1 MILIMAWRNI
11 WRNKARSLIIMTSI
25 TMGLFAGLSVMAIYS
40 GMMRAKI
47 RSVIDREVGHLQIH
61 HKQFKEDYLA
71 GYILPENLE
80 LEKIKQL
87 PTVKKTTRRTVT
99 TGMLST
105 ASGSA
110 GITIYG
116 IIPEEE
122 KIISQ
127 LDSKIDEGKYFNGEL
142 RHPIL
147 IGKKLATKL
156 KIKVKSRV
164 VLMFTDS
171 SNTMISA
178 AFRVAAIYKSENT
191 TLDERT
197 AYVTRESLN
206 QLLGLGSASHEMT
219 ILLHRDEDLDTV
231 SSMVR
236 MMFPTL
242 SVERWEELSPETA
255 LMSDMTNQSS
265 FIITII
271 IMLALA
277 FGIINT
283 MLMAILERVR
293 EVGMLVALGM
303 SKMRLFFLI
312 LYETI
317 FLTLAGSPFGL
328 LFAWIVITYF
338 NRKGMDLSGMGEEMM
353 SSFGFTNVIYPE
365 FPFDKVMEMLLI
377 VLATAIL
384 SSLFPA
390 IKALRLRPVEALRK

>member
-1 MILIMAWRNI
+1 MIVLMAWRNI
-11 WRNKARSLIIMTSI
+11 WRNKARSLIIMASI
-25 TMGLFAGLSVMAIYS
+25 MMGLFAGLSVMAIYN
-40 GMMRAKI
+40 GMMRGKI
-47 RSVIDREVGHLQIH
+47 RSVIDREVGHVQIH
-61 HKQFKEDYLA
+61 HKKFKEDYLA
-71 GYILPENLE
+71 GYILPDNENLE
-80 LEKIKQL
+80 RISQMPE
-87 PTVKKTTRRTVT
+87 VRMTTRRTVT

-110 GITIYG
+110 GVSVYG

-127 LDSKIDEGKYFNGEL
+127 LDRKIIEGSYFNGEI

-156 KIKVKSRV
+156 KLKIKSRL

-171 SNTMISA
+171 TNTMVSA
-178 AFRVAAIYKSENT
+178 AFRVAAIYESENT
-191 TLDERT
+191 PLDERT

-206 QLLGLGSASHEMT
+206 SLLGLGSAAHEMT
-219 ILLHRDEDLDTV
+219 VLLHRDEDLDNV
-231 SSMVR
+231 ASSLKSML
-236 MMFPTL
+236 PGL
-242 SVERWEELSPETA
+242 LVERWEELSPETD

-265 FIITII
+265 LIITII

-303 SKMRLFFLI
+303 SKVRLFFLI
-312 LYETI
+312 LSETI

-328 LFAWIVITYF
+328 LFAWLAITYF

-353 SSFGFTNVIYPE
+353 SSFGFVNVIYPE

-377 VLATAIL
+377 VVVTAIL

-390 IKALRLRPVEALRK
+390 IKAMRLRPVEALRK

>member
-47 RSVIDREVGHLQIH
+47 RSVIHREVGHLQIH

-80 LEKIKQL
+80 LEKINQW
-87 PTVKKTTRRTVT
+87 PTVKMTTRRTVT

-171 SNTMISA
+171 TNTMISA

-206 QLLGLGSASHEMT
+206 QLLGLGSASHEVT

-328 LFAWIVITYF
+328 LFAWIAITYF

-353 SSFGFTNVIYPE
+353 SSYGFTNVIYPE
-365 FPFDKVMEMLLI
+365 FPFDKVMEMLMI

>member
-1 MILIMAWRNI
+1 MMIMMAWRNI
-11 WRNKARSLIIMTSI
+11 WRNKARSLIIMASI
-25 TMGLFAGLSVMAIYS
+25 MMGLFAGLSVMAIYN

-47 RSVIDREVGHLQIH
+47 RSVIDREVGHLQLH

-71 GYILPENLE
+71 GFILPEHLE
-80 LEKIKQL
+80 FEKINQL
-87 PTVKKTTRRTVT
+87 PAVKMTTRRTVT

-122 KIISQ
+122 KVISQ
-127 LDSKIDEGKYFNGEL
+127 LDRKIAEGNYFNGSI
-142 RHPIL
+142 RNPIM

-156 KIKVKSRV
+156 KLKVKSRL

-171 SNTMISA
+171 TNTMISA
-178 AFRVAAIYKSENT
+178 AFRVAAIYESENT

-197 AYVTRESLN
+197 AYVTRDDLN
-206 QLLGLGSASHEMT
+206 KLLGLGTASHEMT

-231 SSMVR
+231 TSSVQT
-236 MMFPTL
+236 MFPTI
-242 SVERWEELSPETA
+242 SVERWEELSPETD
-255 LMSDMTNQSS
+255 LMADMTNQSS

-293 EVGMLVALGM
+293 EIGMLVALGM
-303 SKMRLFFLI
+303 SKVKLFFLI
-312 LYETI
+312 LNETI

-328 LFAWIVITYF
+328 LFAWMVITYF
-338 NRKGMDLSGMGEEMM
+338 NRKGMDLSVMGEEMM

-365 FPFDKVMEMLLI
+365 FPFDKVPEMLLI
-377 VLATAIL
+377 VVTTAIL